1 VRVLIYS
8 HGFAPQIGGIE
19 TFAMLLA
26 QCLAARV
33 DDAPIQVTVATLTP
47 RGAFDDS
54 KLPFRIVRNPGISAL
69 ASLIRKSDVIQLVG
83 PSFLVLLLV
92 WLLRKP
98 VVLEHHGYPPV
109 CPNGLL
115 FYEPTQTVCPGH
127 FRARRYGKCL
137 GCNAGTVGWLKS
149 LQMLLWTFPRRWLC
163 RRVAANVPI
172 TEHVRMRLDLPRS
185 QVIYYGIPDALS
197 NLPLHAEILSQ
208 GAPLIFAFVGRFV
221 TLKGLPLILQAARRM
236 QDECYNFRLKFI
248 GDGPEQ
254 AGLKN
259 LAANLGL
266 SERIE
271 FTGFL
276 AGPALEAAL
285 NKIDVVLMPSI
296 WEETAGLSAIEHM
309 MRGRLVIASDIG
321 GLGEVVGNAGLLF
334 PPGNVE
340 ALAQCMKSVMDHPES
355 IARLGAAAH
364 RRALQL
370 FSEQRMVNDYLNLY
384 IQVARRAGEPA
395 AKLRR
400 SL

>member
-1 VRVLIYS
+1 
-8 HGFAPQIGGIE
+8 
-19 TFAMLLA
+19 
-26 QCLAARV
+26 
-33 DDAPIQVTVATLTP
+33 
-47 RGAFDDS
+47 
-54 KLPFRIVRNPGISAL
+54 
-69 ASLIRKSDVIQLVG
+69 
-83 PSFLVLLLV
+83 
-92 WLLRKP
+92 
-98 VVLEHHGYPPV
+98 
-109 CPNGLL
+109 
-115 FYEPTQTVCPGH
+115 
-127 FRARRYGKCL
+127 
-137 GCNAGTVGWLKS
+137 
-149 LQMLLWTFPRRWLC
+149 MLLWTFPRRWLC

-236 QDECYNFRLKFI
+236 QDECYKFRLKFI

-321 GLGEVVGNAGLLF
+321 GLGEVVGDAGLLF